1 MIEAL
6 YVHVPFCVARCA
18 YCDFATNACDDEAR
32 MDAYVDALCMQI
44 RRAARSGLLGAVK
57 TIYIGGGTPT
67 HLGARRLNS
76 LVYMISLSVNL
87 EDVVEFTVE
96 ANPESIDERMVA
108 DLFALGVN
116 RFSIG
121 AQSFDEGVLSAY
133 GRVHDVRQIEQ
144 AVECVKM
151 RTDAFSLDLICGG
164 PGQSM
169 QSWARSVQRAL
180 ELGVQHVSVYP
191 LTLEEGTPLFRRV
204 EAGECMVADE
214 DTQAQMMLCAAKLL
228 EKAGLMRYE
237 VASYAKPGS
246 ESLHNSAYWTGV
258 EYLGL
263 GAGAASMLTA
273 EGARAAFDA
282 GLFDAEL
289 EAAEVDT
296 ATDRADTSE
305 VSGCLGIEAKCDRD
319 ALRAPARYRFAAN
332 ADDVAF
338 CSSHGKPRVDVETL
352 TSREAA
358 IEDLMLGMRMSVGVS
373 RERVLELSDALP
385 VFEELCAKGL
395 VAEQHGRFVPTDRGW
410 LMGNEIFG
418 AIWALAGESTG

>member
-18 YCDFATNACDDEAR
+18 YCDFATSACDDEAR

-76 LVYMISLSVNL
+76 LAYMISLSVNL
-87 EDVVEFTVE
+87 EDVAEFTVE

-121 AQSFDEGVLSAY
+121 AQSFDDVVLSAY
-133 GRVHDVRQIEQ
+133 GRVHDVCQIEQ
-144 AVECVKM
+144 AVECVKT

-169 QSWARSVQRAL
+169 QSWERSVKRAL
-180 ELGVQHVSVYP
+180 KLGAQHVSVYP
-191 LTLEEGTPLFRRV
+191 LTLEDGTPLAKRV
-204 EAGECMVADE
+204 EVGECKVADE
-214 DTQAQMMLCAAKLL
+214 DTQAQMMLRAAALL
-228 EKAGLMRYE
+228 EAEGLQRYE

-263 GAGAASMLTA
+263 GAGAASMLTG
-273 EGARAAFDA
+273 EDARAVFDA
-282 GLFDAEL
+282 GLFDAA
-289 EAAEVDT
+289 EAEDPRSHSA
-296 ATDRADTSE
+296 
-305 VSGCLGIEAKCDRD
+305 SGARM
-319 ALRAPARYRFAAN
+319 PARYRLAAS

-338 CSSHGKPRVDVETL
+338 SASHGKPRVDVETL

-358 IEDLMLGMRMSVGVS
+358 IEDLMLGMRMSAGVS
-373 RERVLELSDALP
+373 RERVLALSDALP

-395 VAEQHGRFVPTDRGW
+395 VAEQRGHFVPTDQGW

-418 AIWALAGESTG
+418 AIWGLADTAL